1 MPSAQAKKHL
11 AQIPGSDSFFELLAL
26 NRDPVR
32 FFHER
37 YDAHGQVFRTRFVYP
52 VVFLIGAEANRSIMI
67 TNRSKFSF
75 GRGYHQTSIRR
86 VFDGSIMLQDGAD
99 HARTRGIL
107 QPAVDR
113 LALKQSVTKIGE
125 LWQEMADILADGRWY
140 DCYDA
145 GQRTTYRVAG
155 HALIGLETRAEAEA
169 LHADFATLMRGL
181 MAPVPIAFP
190 MSNLARALAARER
203 LVRALEPR
211 IEAARARAPDGML
224 DLLAHHGLDDGDA
237 LTVREVAEQVLL
249 LFWAGYDTTA
259 SSVSWFFHVL
269 ARHPALQA
277 RIAAEMEA
285 VVGEDIGEIMSA
297 KLPVTD
303 AFVREIER
311 MYPSV
316 LFFPRIAM
324 EDIEF
329 NGFTIPKGTPTFYSP
344 YMSHHDPLS
353 FERPDEFDPERWLH
367 EDKAQRP
374 KASLLVGFGTGPRT
388 CLGKPFAVVQFRILL
403 HQLLRRFVIEPD
415 PDCQPTVMGLPIHHP
430 VGSRV
435 RFIPRR

>member
-1 MPSAQAKKHL
+1 
-11 AQIPGSDSFFELLAL
+11 
-26 NRDPVR
+26 
-32 FFHER
+32 
-37 YDAHGQVFRTRFVYP
+37 
-52 VVFLIGAEANRSIMI
+52 
-67 TNRSKFSF
+67 
-75 GRGYHQTSIRR
+75 
-86 VFDGSIMLQDGAD
+86 
-99 HARTRGIL
+99 
-107 QPAVDR
+107 
-113 LALKQSVTKIGE
+113 
-125 LWQEMADILADGRWY
+125 
-140 DCYDA
+140 
-145 GQRTTYRVAG
+145 
-155 HALIGLETRAEAEA
+155 
-169 LHADFATLMRGL
+169 MRN

-190 MSNLARALAARER
+190 MSNLARALAARVG
-203 LVRALEPR
+203 LVQALEPHL
-211 IEAARARAPDGML
+211 EAAWRCAGWDVGPVGSPWARRRRCADRAGRRAG
-224 DLLAHHGLDDGDA
+224 
-237 LTVREVAEQVLL
+237 LL

-353 FERPDEFDPERWLH
+353 FERPM
-367 EDKAQRP
+367 
-374 KASLLVGFGTGPRT
+374 SLTRALAP
-388 CLGKPFAVVQFRILL
+388 
-403 HQLLRRFVIEPD
+403 
-415 PDCQPTVMGLPIHHP
+415 
-430 VGSRV
+430 
-435 RFIPRR
+435 

>member
-1 MPSAQAKKHL
+1 MPSAEAKKHL
-11 AQIPGSDSFFELLAL
+11 ANIPGSDSLLELMHL
-26 NRDPVR
+26 NKDPVR
-32 FFHER
+32 FFHQR
-37 YDAHGQVFRTRFVYP
+37 YDAHGQVFRTRFIYP
-52 VVFLIGAEANRSIMI
+52 VVFMIGAEANRSIMI

-75 GRGYHQTSIRR
+75 GKGYHQTSIRR

-99 HARTRGIL
+99 HARTRAIL

-113 LALKQSVTKIGE
+113 LALKQSVTKIGQ
-125 LWQEMADILADGRWY
+125 LWREMGDTLSDGAWY

-145 GQRTTYRVAG
+145 GQRSTYRVAG
-155 HALIGLETRAEAEA
+155 HALIGLETRAEADA
-169 LHADFATLMRGL
+169 LHADFAALMRGL
-181 MAPVPIAFP
+181 MAAVPIAFP
-190 MSNLARALAARER
+190 FSNMARALAARER
-203 LVRALEPR
+203 LVKALEPR
-211 IEAARARAPDGML
+211 IEAARTRPPDGML
-224 DLLAHHGLDDGDA
+224 DLLAHHGLDDNDA

-269 ARHPALQA
+269 ARHPDLQA
-277 RIAAEMEA
+277 RIAAEMTE
-285 VVGEDIGEIMSA
+285 VVGDDISEIMSA

-303 AFVREIER
+303 AFIREIER

-324 EDIEF
+324 EDIDF
-329 NGFTIPKGTPTFYSP
+329 AGFTIPKGTPTFYSP

-353 FERPDEFDPERWLH
+353 FDRPDEFDPERWLNP
-367 EDKAQRP
+367 DKSLRP
-374 KASLLVGFGTGPRT
+374 KSSLLVGFGTGPRT

-403 HQLLRRFVIEPD
+403 HHILRRFVIEPD

-430 VGSRV
+430 VDSRI
-435 RFIPRR
+435 RFMPRT